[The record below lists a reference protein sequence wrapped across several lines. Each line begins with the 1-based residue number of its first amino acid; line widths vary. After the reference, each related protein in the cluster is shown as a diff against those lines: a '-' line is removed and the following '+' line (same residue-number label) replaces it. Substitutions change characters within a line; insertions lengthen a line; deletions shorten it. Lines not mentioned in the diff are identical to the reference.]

1 MIITT
6 SKETN
11 RVASVQTSSPEL
23 EAQFIVNNP
32 TMNSVIVDNGF
43 IFTEDPSLYEL
54 VNGQLQLIADW
65 KTVKAEMISA
75 EQRSEIE
82 NLETRLA
89 ELKELNKNRG
99 AT

>member
-1 MIITT
+1 
-6 SKETN
+6 
-11 RVASVQTSSPEL
+11 
-23 EAQFIVNNP
+23 
-32 TMNSVIVDNGF
+32 MNSVIVDNGF